1 MAILENF
8 SVTRVVN
15 SYGPQT
21 RALGLGQEASP
32 SKPLV
37 KTEPTDGIEE
47 RLQNIETHLKVK
59 GKHLRGSNKSPC
71 RIYLSLLTLKAP
83 STFAADDTFCDIF
96 PNFQKE

>member
-1 MAILENF
+1 MAILETF

-59 GKHLRGSNKSPC
+59 GKQTAANKSPR
-71 RIYLSLLTLKAP
+71 RIFFSPLTLKAP
-83 STFAADDTFCDIF
+83 ITTAA
-96 PNFQKE
+96 NHKHLS

>member
-1 MAILENF
+1 MDILETF

-59 GKHLRGSNKSPC
+59 GKNLRVSNKES
-71 RIYLSLLTLKAP
+71 I
-83 STFAADDTFCDIF
+83 
-96 PNFQKE
+96 

>member
-1 MAILENF
+1 MDILETF

-59 GKHLRGSNKSPC
+59 GKQTASNKGPC
-71 RIYLSLLTLKAP
+71 RIYFSPLILKAP
-83 STFAADDTFCDIF
+83 FTTAEDDKFCKIF
-96 PNFQKE
+96 PNFQKS